1 MYQYDSVGNV
11 VWLSWWE
18 RSWKQRQGGFWNF
31 WRVGN
36 PNFDSENKHTKTFIR
51 KETSWDRLVLMSYW
65 VVTCSPV
72 VAIMFLSGKYWKN
85 PQVWWGE
92 EGVTLT
98 PLFFLFSPP
107 PPPEYAPKSGLFDRR
122 LLRLYQ
128 LKCLSTSE
136 SMGWHFL
143 HINSPLNHSFKS

>member
-1 MYQYDSVGNV
+1 MVREVLKTGAGGILEFLKGGESKL
-11 VWLSWWE
+11 WF
-18 RSWKQRQGGFWNF
+18 RKQT
-31 WRVGN
+31 
-36 PNFDSENKHTKTFIR
+36 HTKTFIR

-98 PLFFLFSPP
+98 PLLFLFFPP
-107 PPPEYAPKSGLFDRR
+107 PPPEYAPKSGLFDKR

-143 HINSPLNHSFKS
+143 HITSPLNHSFKS

>member
-11 VWLSWWE
+11 VWLLWWE

-92 EGVTLT
+92 GGVTLT
-98 PLFFLFSPP
+98 PLFFLLSPP
-107 PPPEYAPKSGLFDRR
+107 PPPEYAPKSGLFDKR

-128 LKCLSTSE
+128 LKCLSHQSQWDGIF
-136 SMGWHFL
+136 S
-143 HINSPLNHSFKS
+143 I

>member
-1 MYQYDSVGNV
+1 MVREVLKTGAGGILEFLKGGESKL
-11 VWLSWWE
+11 WF
-18 RSWKQRQGGFWNF
+18 RKQT
-31 WRVGN
+31 
-36 PNFDSENKHTKTFIR
+36 HTKTFIR

-72 VAIMFLSGKYWKN
+72 VAIMFLSGKYWKTHKSD
-85 PQVWWGE
+85 
-92 EGVTLT
+92 EGKRVLPW
-98 PLFFLFSPP
+98 PLYSFFS
-107 PPPEYAPKSGLFDRR
+107 PPPEYAPKSGLFDKR

-143 HINSPLNHSFKS
+143 HITSPLNHSFKS

>member
-1 MYQYDSVGNV
+1 MVREVLKTGAGGILEFLKGGESKL
-11 VWLSWWE
+11 WF
-18 RSWKQRQGGFWNF
+18 RKQT
-31 WRVGN
+31 
-36 PNFDSENKHTKTFIR
+36 HTKTFIR

-72 VAIMFLSGKYWKN
+72 VA
-85 PQVWWGE
+85 PQVWWRE

-98 PLFFLFSPP
+98 PLLFLFF
-107 PPPEYAPKSGLFDRR
+107 PPPEYAPKSGLFDKR

-143 HINSPLNHSFKS
+143 HITSPLNHSFKS